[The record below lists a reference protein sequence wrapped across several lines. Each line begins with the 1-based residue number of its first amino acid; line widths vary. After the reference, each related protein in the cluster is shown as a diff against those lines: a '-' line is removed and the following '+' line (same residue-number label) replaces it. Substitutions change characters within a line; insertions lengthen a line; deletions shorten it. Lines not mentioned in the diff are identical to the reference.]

1 MEVELNLKPKRRGP
15 LRRQIDLAAGNL
27 FATFAVL
34 GIVLLACIMA
44 LLAIRA
50 WPLLQSHSLFEV
62 LTGTE
67 WKPSDGKFGLLPFI
81 LGTAWTTGLGSL
93 LAIPPSLLTAMYL
106 SEYARP
112 TTRTLL
118 KPVLDILAGIPS
130 VIYGMWG
137 VIAIVPWVQ
146 NRLAP
151 WAKQAFPNF
160 GLVQS
165 SNPTGYGIL
174 SASLVLALMVS
185 PIMISIM
192 FEVIHNVPAGMR
204 ESSLA
209 VGANRWQTVKKV
221 VLPKASNGILAAI
234 VLGISRALGETMAV
248 LMVVGNTATIPHSIF
263 DAAYPIP
270 ALIANNYGEM
280 MSIPMYDAALMG
292 AALLLLVI
300 VLAFNVAA
308 SLVLRRS
315 LR

>member
-1 MEVELNLKPKRRGP
+1 MEIELNLKPKRRGP
-15 LRRQIDLAAGNL
+15 LRRRIDLAARDV

-34 GIVLLACIMA
+34 GLVLLASIIAMMA
-44 LLAIRA
+44 LRA
-50 WPLLQSHSLFEV
+50 WPLLRAHSLVEI

-67 WKPSDGKFGLLPFI
+67 WKPSSGKFGLLPFI
-81 LGTAWTTGLGSL
+81 LGTAWTTGIGSL
-93 LAIPPSLLTAMYL
+93 LAIPPSLLTAIYL
-106 SEYARP
+106 SEYAKP
-112 TTRTLL
+112 MSRTLL

-146 NRLAP
+146 NWLAP
-151 WAKQAFPNF
+151 WLQLTFPRF
-160 GLVQS
+160 SLVQS
-165 SNPTGYGIL
+165 RNPTGYGIF

-192 FEVIHNVPAGMR
+192 YEVIHNVPAGVR

-308 SLVLRRS
+308 SVVLRRS